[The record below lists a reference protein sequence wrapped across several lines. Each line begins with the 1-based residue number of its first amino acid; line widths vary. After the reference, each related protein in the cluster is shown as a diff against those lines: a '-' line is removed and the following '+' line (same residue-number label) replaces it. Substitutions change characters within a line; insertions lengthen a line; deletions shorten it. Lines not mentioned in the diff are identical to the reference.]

1 MSFKELRKI
10 HIGRNIE
17 RIREIK
23 GMKQDALAAEL
34 GISQQAV
41 SKMEQS
47 ENVDDEKL
55 DQVARALGISKEAI
69 KNFSEE
75 AVIFNIEHMHDN
87 ASANYQYHFNPMDKV
102 IELYERMLKEKDE
115 IIEMY
120 KKRQQAS

>member
-1 MSFKELRKI
+1 MSLRDLRKI
-10 HIGRNIE
+10 HLGRNIE

-23 GMKQDALAAEL
+23 GVKQETLAADL

-47 ENVDDEKL
+47 ESIDDEKL
-55 DQVARALGISKEAI
+55 EQVARALGINKEAI
-69 KNFSEE
+69 KHFSEE

-87 ASANYQYHFNPMDKV
+87 SSANYQYHFNPMDKV

-120 KKRQQAS
+120 KKQQKAS